1 MNASITKIFRF
12 EAAHRLP
19 DHDGQCRNL
28 HGHTYKVEITI
39 SGNIQTSGPQNG
51 MVLDFGHIS
60 KIWKSR
66 LEPRLDH
73 QYLNET
79 IDPTPTAERLSIV
92 ISTVMTDGLNR
103 LSVEGLELISVR
115 VWETETAYAEYF
127 GD

>member
-1 MNASITKIFRF
+1 VNVSVTKIFRF

-28 HGHTYKVEITI
+28 HGHTYKVEVTV
-39 SGNIQTSGPQNG
+39 SGEIHTSGPQNG
-51 MVLDFGHIS
+51 MVIDFGRIS
-60 KIWKSR
+60 KIWKTR

-79 IDPTPTAERLSIV
+79 IDPYPTAERLAIV
-92 ISTVMTDGLNR
+92 ISTVITDEFTAPAF
-103 LSVEGLELISVR
+103 EGLELVSIR